1 MRVSNQQRL
10 VNHQRYIS
18 DAQVRMDRI
27 QQQLATGKKIQRA
40 SDDPAG
46 SALALQHRKNIAF
59 EGQMRRNIE
68 GGLAFMNVTE
78 SALDGA
84 TQALQRGRELTIQAA
99 NDTLSPAQRN
109 AIALEMGQLIEQI
122 GQMANTKFGDAY
134 VFSGHQTD
142 QAAYSLNV
150 QAGTVVY
157 NGDDGARM
165 RRISHNDEAAV
176 NMPGSAAFGDG
187 GNASAIFEMMLS
199 LKADME
205 GGVDGPTVG
214 AYVGQ
219 FDAALD
225 RVLNAR
231 AEVGSRINRFET
243 ALSHSELTDVN
254 LQELRSDIEEID
266 LASAIIELTGTQAS
280 LEAALGAIGRT
291 NGMTLL
297 NFLR

>member
-1 MRVSNQQRL
+1 V
-10 VNHQRYIS
+10 
-18 DAQVRMDRI
+18 
-27 QQQLATGKKIQRA
+27 
-40 SDDPAG
+40 
-46 SALALQHRKNIAF
+46 
-59 EGQMRRNIE
+59 
-68 GGLAFMNVTE
+68 
-78 SALDGA
+78 
-84 TQALQRGRELTIQAA
+84 
-99 NDTLSPAQRN
+99 
-109 AIALEMGQLIEQI
+109 

-142 QAAYSLNV
+142 QPAYSLNV
-150 QAGTVVY
+150 QAGTVTY
-157 NGDDGARM
+157 NGDGGARM

-176 NMPGSAAFGDG
+176 NMPGSTAFGDG
-187 GNASAIFEMMLS
+187 GSASAIFDMMLS

-205 GGVDGPTVG
+205 SAVDGPTVG

-254 LQELRSDIEEID
+254 LQELRAEIEEID
-266 LASAIIELTGTQAS
+266 LASSIIELTGTQAS
-280 LEAALGAIGRT
+280 LEAALAAIGRT

>member
-10 VNHQRYIS
+10 INHQQYIAS
-18 DAQVRMDRI
+18 AQVRMDRI
-27 QQQLATGKKIQRA
+27 QQELATGKKIQRA

-59 EGQMRRNIE
+59 EGQMRRNID

-84 TQALQRGRELTIQAA
+84 TQALQRARELTIQAS
-99 NDTLSPAQRN
+99 NDTLSPEQRS
-109 AIALEMGQLIEQI
+109 AVALEIGQLIEQV

-142 QAAYSLNV
+142 TAAYTLDV
-150 QAGTVVY
+150 GAGTVTY
-157 NGDDGARM
+157 NGDDSARM
-165 RRISHNDEAAV
+165 RRISHNDQAAV
-176 NMPGSAAFGDG
+176 NLPGSAAFGDG
-187 GNASAIFEMMLS
+187 GSPAAIFEMMLA
-199 LKADME
+199 LKADLE
-205 GGVDGPTVG
+205 GSATAPAIG

-231 AEVGSRINRFET
+231 AEIGSRINRFET
-243 ALSHSELTDVN
+243 ALSHSELTNIN

-266 LASAIIELTGTQAS
+266 LASSIIELTGTQAS
-280 LEAALGAIGRT
+280 LEAALAAIGRT